1 MCHQTTVLFS
11 VPRKAYDP
19 TGKNLYHKLCKEGGE
34 ITTCSYRILLIR
46 KNCNKVYVYDFVCK
60 GDFIE

>member
-1 MCHQTTVLFS
+1 M
-11 VPRKAYDP
+11 PRKAYDP